1 MSGSAGTFVHKDV
14 GIMLPV
20 TVTLYE
26 VRQDKKEVEEV
37 SYDDRQ

>member
-1 MSGSAGTFVHKDV
+1 MSGSDGTFIHKDV

-37 SYDDRQ
+37 SYGDRR

>member
-1 MSGSAGTFVHKDV
+1 MSGSDGTFIPKDV

-20 TVTLYE
+20 TVTLYD
-26 VRQDKKEVEEV
+26 VRQDEKEVEEV